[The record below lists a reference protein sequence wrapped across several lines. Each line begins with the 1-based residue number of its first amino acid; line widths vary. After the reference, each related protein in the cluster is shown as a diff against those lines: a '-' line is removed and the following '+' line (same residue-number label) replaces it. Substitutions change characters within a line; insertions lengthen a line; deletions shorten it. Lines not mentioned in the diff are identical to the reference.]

1 MAWVEFFYS
10 SNIPFSVARS
20 ASFKR
25 VVKMTSEMKRSYLPP
40 SYHDIWK
47 TLLSDTKIKIK
58 VWIAE
63 KTKMFI
69 RTYGA
74 MLTGDRWSSVKNHH
88 LLNIM
93 CVSPAGE
100 EILGAIDTSRHTK
113 DVVYIADVM
122 KKYLIEVGPKNNVQI
137 CMDNASVMQKS
148 C

>member
-1 MAWVEFFYS
+1 
-10 SNIPFSVARS
+10 
-20 ASFKR
+20 
-25 VVKMTSEMKRSYLPP
+25 
-40 SYHDIWK
+40 
-47 TLLSDTKIKIK
+47 
-58 VWIAE
+58 
-63 KTKMFI
+63 
-69 RTYGA
+69 
-74 MLTGDRWSSVKNHH
+74 
-88 LLNIM
+88 M